1 MEELKDRLGKHAAEL
16 EKLFGKKRSKG
27 LGGEEDEY
35 ETSDEDDSDL
45 EFEIQELYDM
55 VKRNLG
61 LLRGE
66 DVKLDDR
73 KGPELEAKEDDED
86 DKLSR
91 GDEDD
96 KDAQRE
102 KWLREQQDKSDEN
115 ERANVEKAIYD
126 FQIKKNTVLEQQI

>member
-1 MEELKDRLGKHAAEL
+1 
-16 EKLFGKKRSKG
+16 
-27 LGGEEDEY
+27 
-35 ETSDEDDSDL
+35 
-45 EFEIQELYDM
+45 M

-66 DVKLDDR
+66 DVNLDDR

-91 GDEDD
+91 GDEDL
-96 KDAQRE
+96 DAQRE
-102 KWLREQQDKSDEN
+102 KWLKEQQEKSDER

-126 FQIKKNTVLEQQI
+126 F